1 MLILIDAIF
10 HSLVCIL
17 KFVGL
22 CGNFAYDGFQSIQ
35 FVSIPT
41 CSCFIIIMFH
51 FLVVM
56 FKSVL

>member
-1 MLILIDAIF
+1 MSAFIPDL
-10 HSLVCIL
+10 CIL

-22 CGNFAYDGFQSIQ
+22 CGDFAAYDGFQSVQ

-41 CSCFIIIMFH
+41 CSCFIIIKFH
-51 FLVVM
+51 FLVIM